1 MLILSI
7 VGLFCSPIISHSIT
21 AANSFVLHSI
31 IGSLRSPVLLFYI
44 LLLARFARQ
53 FYCFTFY
60 YWLASLANSIVLH
73 SIIGSLRS
81 PILLFYILLL
91 ARFARQFYC
100 YVRILYRF
108 VFNFYFFLYTSVRN
122 IYVYFCP

>member
-1 MLILSI
+1 MVTSVVFFIIFFYVNIHHHNHHKPIFYMLNRFVSSI
-7 VGLFCSPIISHSIT
+7 P
-21 AANSFVLHSI
+21 
-31 IGSLRSPVLLFYI
+31 LFYI

-60 YWLASLANSIVLH
+60 YWLDSLANSIVLH

-122 IYVYFCP
+122 IYVYFRP